1 VLEARAM
8 ATEQQGIDGGF
19 DEMESITFRTRQL
32 SELLERHRGE
42 RHAIVLQDYPDPDAM
57 SSGLAHRMIC
67 DKREIDVDLLYE
79 GRVSHQENLAL
90 LQLLEVPLVRVSD
103 ETDLREYQHSVFVD
117 NQGTTS
123 NLTSRLAKLGIKPLI
138 IVDHHEPQGLIKA
151 EFEDIRKI
159 GATAT
164 IYTEYLRSGL
174 LTLSRSNPHHV
185 RLATA
190 LMHGLRSESD
200 GLIQAG
206 VEDMEAA
213 TYLAPFIDSSLLKE
227 ILHTKRSKRVMEMI
241 RDALA
246 NRVVVESYSI
256 SGIGYLR
263 DEDRDGIPQ
272 AADFL
277 MTEEN
282 VHTAIV
288 YGIVLREGGEAVNGS
303 MRTTKLT
310 LDVDTFLKETLGGS
324 TPGHYY
330 GGGRRGAGGFEI
342 PVGFLAGQFD
352 EVTMASKWRIFEETI
367 KGRLLEKVGARK
379 PKATTNA
386 PITGT
391 TEDRKH

>member
-1 VLEARAM
+1 M
-8 ATEQQGIDGGF
+8 ATEQHNFENTGNDIV
-19 DEMESITFRTRQL
+19 SINTRAQQL
-32 SELLERHRGE
+32 SELLDRHKGE

-67 DKREIDVDLLYE
+67 DKREIEVDLLYE
-79 GRVSHQENLAL
+79 GRVSHQENIAL
-90 LQLLEVPLVRVSD
+90 LQLLEVPLIRVSD
-103 ETDLREYQHSVFVD
+103 KTDLREYQYSVFVD

-123 NLTSRLAKLGIKPLI
+123 NLTARLAKLGIKPLI
-138 IVDHHEPQGLIKA
+138 IVDHHEPQCLIRA

-164 IYTEYLRSGL
+164 IYTEYLRNGL
-174 LTLSRSNPHHV
+174 LTLTRSNPHHV

-190 LMHGLRSESD
+190 LMHGLRSETD
-200 GLIQAG
+200 GLIQSG
-206 VEDMEAA
+206 VEDMQAA
-213 TYLAPFIDSSLLKE
+213 TYLAPFVDSSLLKE

-241 RDALA
+241 RDALG
-246 NRVVVESYSI
+246 NRVVIESYSI

-288 YGIVLREGGEAVNGS
+288 YGIVLKEGAESVHGS
-303 MRTTKLT
+303 IRTTKLT
-310 LDVDTFLKETLGGS
+310 LDVDTFLKDALGGG

-352 EVTMASKWRIFEETI
+352 EATMASKWHIFEETI
-367 KGRLLEKVGARK
+367 KGRLLEKVGIRK
-379 PKATTNA
+379 PKPALQE
-386 PITGT
+386 PGT
-391 TEDRKH
+391 IQQKPRTRSQEPEY

>member
-1 VLEARAM
+1 MTISCRA
-8 ATEQQGIDGGF
+8 
-19 DEMESITFRTRQL
+19 RQL
-32 SELLERHRGE
+32 SDLLEAHKGE
-42 RHAIVLQDYPDPDAM
+42 HHAIVLQDYPDPDAM

-67 DKREIDVDLLYE
+67 AQREIEVDLLYE
-79 GRVSHQENLAL
+79 GRVSHQENLAF
-90 LQLLEVPLVRVSD
+90 LQLLEVPLVRVTD
-103 ETDLREYQHSVFVD
+103 ETDLKKYKYSVFVD

-123 NLTSRLAKLGIKPLI
+123 TLTPRLARAGIRPLI

-164 IYTEYLRSGL
+164 IYTEYLRNGL
-174 LTLSRSNPHHV
+174 LTLNRSNVHHV

-190 LMHGLRSESD
+190 LMHGLRSETD
-200 GLIQAG
+200 GLVHANA
-206 VEDMEAA
+206 EDMEAA
-213 TYLAPFIDSSLLKE
+213 TYLAPFVDIALLKE

-246 NRVVVESYSI
+246 NRVVVENYSI

-263 DEDRDGIPQ
+263 EEDRDGIPQ

-288 YGIVLREGGEAVNGS
+288 YGIVQKEGSESVHGS

-310 LDVDTFLKETLGGS
+310 LDVDMFLKDTLGGS
-324 TPGHYY
+324 APGHYY

-342 PVGFLAGQFD
+342 PIGFLTGQFD
-352 EVTMASKWRIFEETI
+352 DATMASKWRIFDETI
-367 KGRLLEKVGARK
+367 KGRLLAKVGIRK
-379 PKATTNA
+379 PKQTT
-386 PITGT
+386 P
-391 TEDRKH
+391 EDRKA

>member
-1 VLEARAM
+1 M
-8 ATEQQGIDGGF
+8 ATEHQNLDNTGG
-19 DEMESITFRTRQL
+19 ETTPGSTRSRQL
-32 SELLERHRGE
+32 ADILERHRGE

-67 DKREIDVDLLYE
+67 ARKDIEVDLLYE

-90 LQLLEVPLVRVSD
+90 LQLLEVPLIRVSE
-103 ETDLREYQHSVFVD
+103 ETDLKGYQHSVFVD

-123 NLTSRLAKLGIKPLI
+123 NLTARLAKLGVKPLI
-138 IVDHHEPQGLIKA
+138 IVDHHEPQGVIKA

-164 IYTEYLRSGL
+164 IYTQYIQNGL
-174 LTLSRSNPHHV
+174 LSLNRTNPHHV

-190 LMHGLRSESD
+190 LVHGLRSETD

-206 VEDMEAA
+206 VEDMQAV
-213 TYLAPFIDSSLLKE
+213 TYLTPYVDSSLLKE

-263 DEDRDGIPQ
+263 EEDRDGIPQ

-288 YGIVLREGGEAVNGS
+288 YGIVLKEGSESVHGS

-310 LDVDTFLKETLGGS
+310 LDVDTFLKDTLGGS

-342 PVGFLAGQFD
+342 PVGFLTGQFD
-352 EVTMASKWRIFEETI
+352 EATMASKWRIFEETI
-367 KGRLLEKVGARK
+367 KGRLLEKVGIRK
-379 PKATTNA
+379 PKPSTTPN
-386 PITGT
+386 PGG
-391 TEDRKH
+391 KGSSQ

>member
-1 VLEARAM
+1 M
-8 ATEQQGIDGGF
+8 AAEYEHLDHPRVDDSLSGR
-19 DEMESITFRTRQL
+19 SRQL
-32 SELLERHRGE
+32 AELLERHRGE

-57 SSGLAHRMIC
+57 SSGLAHRMIS
-67 DKREIDVDLLYE
+67 DRREIEVDILYE

-90 LQLLEVPLVRVSD
+90 LQLLEVPLVRVTD
-103 ETDLREYQHSVFVD
+103 DTDLRVYQHSVFVD

-123 NLTSRLAKLGIKPLI
+123 TLTARLAKVGVKPLI
-138 IVDHHEPQGLIKA
+138 IVDHHEPQGIIKA

-164 IYTEYLRSGL
+164 IYTEYLRNGL
-174 LTLSRSNPHHV
+174 ITLSRSNPHHL

-190 LMHGLRSESD
+190 LMHGLRSETE
-200 GLIQAG
+200 GLIHANA
-206 VEDMEAA
+206 EDLQAA
-213 TYLAPFIDSSLLKE
+213 TYLAPLVDTSLLKE
-227 ILHTKRSKRVMEMI
+227 ILHSKRSKRVMELI

-263 DEDRDGIPQ
+263 EEDRDGIPQ

-288 YGIVLREGGEAVNGS
+288 YGIVLKEGAESVHGS
-303 MRTTKLT
+303 IRTTKLT
-310 LDVDTFLKETLGGS
+310 LDVDTFVKDTLGGS
-324 TPGHYY
+324 SPGHYY

-342 PVGFLAGQFD
+342 PVGFLSGQFD
-352 EVTMASKWRIFEETI
+352 EATMASKWHIFEETI
-367 KGRLLEKVGARK
+367 KSRILEKVGIRK
-379 PKATTNA
+379 PKVTATTL
-386 PITGT
+386 T
-391 TEDRKH
+391 TTTDELKSGRFRR

>member
-1 VLEARAM
+1 M
-8 ATEQQGIDGGF
+8 ATEYQNKENGDTSFG
-19 DEMESITFRTRQL
+19 SVRARQFA
-32 SELLERHRGE
+32 EILERHRGE

-67 DKREIDVDLLYE
+67 SKMDIEVDILYE

-90 LQLLEVPLVRVSD
+90 LQLLEVPLVRVTD
-103 ETDLREYQHSVFVD
+103 DTDLREYQYSVFVD

-123 NLTSRLAKLGIKPLI
+123 NLTSRLAKLGVKPLI
-138 IVDHHEPQGLIKA
+138 IIDHHEPQGVIKA

-164 IYTEYLRSGL
+164 IYTEYLRTGL
-174 LTLSRSNPHHV
+174 LNLNRTNPHHV

-190 LMHGLRSESD
+190 LMHGLRSETD

-206 VEDMEAA
+206 VEDMQAV
-213 TYLAPFIDSSLLKE
+213 TYLTPYVDSSLLKE

-288 YGIVLREGGEAVNGS
+288 YGIVLKEGAESVHGS

-310 LDVDTFLKETLGGS
+310 LDVDTFLKDTLGGNA
-324 TPGHYY
+324 PGHYY

-352 EVTMASKWRIFEETI
+352 EATMASKWRIFEETI
-367 KGRLLEKVGARK
+367 KGRLLEKVGIRK
-379 PKATTNA
+379 PKPPTT
-386 PITGT
+386 PIV
-391 TEDRKH
+391 EDVRKSTS

>member
-1 VLEARAM
+1 MAAKDVNMEFVEKDISGRAK
-8 ATEQQGIDGGF
+8 
-19 DEMESITFRTRQL
+19 QL
-32 SELLERHRGE
+32 AELLERHRGE

-57 SSGLAHRMIC
+57 SSGLAHRLIC
-67 DKREIDVDLLYE
+67 AKREIEVDLLYE

-90 LQLLEVPLVRVSD
+90 LQLLEVPLVRVTD
-103 ETDLREYQHSVFVD
+103 DTDLTVYNHSVFVD

-123 NLTSRLAKLGIKPLI
+123 NLTARLAKLGIKPLI

-164 IYTEYLRSGL
+164 IYTEYLRHGL
-174 LTLSRSNPHHV
+174 LSLNRNNPHHV

-206 VEDMEAA
+206 VEDLEAA
-213 TYLAPFIDSSLLKE
+213 AYLANYMDPTLLKE

-241 RDALA
+241 REALA
-246 NRVVVESYSI
+246 NRVVIESYSI

-263 DEDRDGIPQ
+263 EEDRDGIPQ

-288 YGIVLREGGEAVNGS
+288 YGIVLKEGAESVHGS

-310 LDVDTFLKETLGGS
+310 LDVDSFLKEALGGS
-324 TPGHYY
+324 GPGHYY

-342 PVGFLAGQFD
+342 PVGFLTGQFD
-352 EVTMASKWRIFEETI
+352 EATMASKWHIFEETI
-367 KGRLLEKVGARK
+367 KGKLLEKVGIRK
-379 PKATTNA
+379 SKPVSISGPPA
-386 PITGT
+386 PA
-391 TEDRKH
+391 DK

>member
-1 VLEARAM
+1 M
-8 ATEQQGIDGGF
+8 ATEQKKTEETGNSTD
-19 DEMESITFRTRQL
+19 SISARSRQFM
-32 SELLERHRGE
+32 ELLARHKGE
-42 RHAIVLQDYPDPDAM
+42 RHAIALQDYPDPDAM
-57 SSGLAHRMIC
+57 SSGLAHRLIC
-67 DKREIDVDLLYE
+67 AQYEIEVDLLYE

-90 LQLLEVPLVRVSD
+90 LQLLEVPLVRVTD
-103 ETDLREYQHSVFVD
+103 ETDLTGYQYSVFVD

-123 NLTSRLAKLGIKPLI
+123 NLTSRLAKAGIKPLI
-138 IVDHHEPQGLIKA
+138 IVDHHDPQGIIKA

-164 IYTEYLRSGL
+164 IYTEYMRNGL
-174 LTLSRSNPHHV
+174 LNLNRSNAGHV

-190 LMHGLRSESD
+190 LMHGLRSETD
-200 GLIQAG
+200 GLIHAG

-213 TYLAPFIDSSLLKE
+213 TFLAPFIDAALLKE
-227 ILHTKRSKRVMEMI
+227 ILHTRRSKRVMEMI

-256 SGIGYLR
+256 AGIGYLR
-263 DEDRDGIPQ
+263 EEDRDGIPQ

-288 YGIVLREGGEAVNGS
+288 YGIVQKEGSESVHGS

-310 LDVDTFLKETLGGS
+310 LDVDMFLKDTLGGNA
-324 TPGHYY
+324 PGSYY

-342 PVGFLAGQFD
+342 PVGFLTGQYD
-352 EVTMASKWRIFEETI
+352 ESTMASKWRIFDETI
-367 KGRLLEKVGARK
+367 RGRLLKKAGIRK
-379 PKATTNA
+379 PKPAMS
-386 PITGT
+386 
-391 TEDRKH
+391 EDRKH

>member
-1 VLEARAM
+1 MAAEQRNSDNEGNITGRAR
-8 ATEQQGIDGGF
+8 QF
-19 DEMESITFRTRQL
+19 
-32 SELLERHRGE
+32 SEVLERHRGE

-67 DKREIDVDLLYE
+67 AQRDIEVDLLYE

-90 LQLLEVPLVRVSD
+90 LQLLEVPLVRVTD
-103 ETDLREYQHSVFVD
+103 ETDLKVYGHSVFVD

-123 NLTSRLAKLGIKPLI
+123 NLTSRLARAGIKPLI
-138 IVDHHEPQGLIKA
+138 IVDHHEPQGVIKA

-164 IYTEYLRSGL
+164 IYTEYLRNGL
-174 LTLSRSNPHHV
+174 LTLARSNPHHV

-190 LMHGLRSESD
+190 LTHGLRSETD
-200 GLIQAG
+200 GLILAN

-213 TYLAPFIDSSLLKE
+213 TYLAPFVDASLLKE

-241 RDALA
+241 REALA
-246 NRVVVESYSI
+246 NRVVVENYSI

-288 YGIVLREGGEAVNGS
+288 YGIVQKEGAESVHGS
-303 MRTTKLT
+303 MRTTKVT
-310 LDVDTFLKETLGGS
+310 LEVDTFLKDTLGGNA
-324 TPGHYY
+324 PGHYY

-342 PVGFLAGQFD
+342 PVGFLTGHFD
-352 EVTMASKWRIFEETI
+352 DATMASKWRIFDETI
-367 KGRLLEKVGARK
+367 KGRLLAKVG
-379 PKATTNA
+379 
-386 PITGT
+386 I
-391 TEDRKH
+391 RKHKPTIAEDSTH

>member
-1 VLEARAM
+1 M
-8 ATEQQGIDGGF
+8 ATEHQNKENISA
-19 DEMESITFRTRQL
+19 EIPVSIRARQL
-32 SELLERHRGE
+32 SEILERHKGE

-67 DKREIDVDLLYE
+67 AKPEIEVDLLYE

-90 LQLLEVPLVRVSD
+90 LQLLEVPLIRVTD
-103 ETDLREYQHSVFVD
+103 DTDLTQYRHSVFVD

-123 NLTSRLAKLGIKPLI
+123 NLTSRLAKVGIKPLI
-138 IVDHHEPQGLIKA
+138 IVDHHEPQGLIRA

-164 IYTEYLRSGL
+164 IYTEYLRNGL

-190 LMHGLRSESD
+190 LMHGLRSETD
-200 GLIQAG
+200 GLIQASA
-206 VEDMEAA
+206 EDMEAA
-213 TYLAPFIDSSLLKE
+213 TYLTPFVDSSLLKE
-227 ILHTKRSKRVMEMI
+227 ILHTKRSKRVMELI
-241 RDALA
+241 REALA

-263 DEDRDGIPQ
+263 EEDRDGIPQ

-288 YGIVLREGGEAVNGS
+288 YGIVLKEGAESVHGS

-310 LDVDTFLKETLGGS
+310 LDVDTFLKDALGGS
-324 TPGHYY
+324 APGHYY

-352 EVTMASKWRIFEETI
+352 EASMASKWHIFEETI
-367 KGRLLEKVGARK
+367 KGRLLEKVGIRK
-379 PKATTNA
+379 PKPSAS
-386 PITGT
+386 PQPL
-391 TEDRKH
+391 EKP

>member
-1 VLEARAM
+1 M
-8 ATEQQGIDGGF
+8 AVEQF
-19 DEMESITFRTRQL
+19 NTDERFTNSEPITLRTRQL
-32 SELLERHRGE
+32 SELLDRHKGE

-67 DKREIDVDLLYE
+67 EKREIEVDLLYE

-103 ETDLREYQHSVFVD
+103 ETDLKEYQHSVFID

-123 NLTSRLAKLGIKPLI
+123 TVTARLAKLGTKPLI
-138 IVDHHEPQGLIKA
+138 IVDHHEPQGLIRA

-164 IYTEYLRSGL
+164 IYTEYLRNGL
-174 LTLSRSNPHHV
+174 LNLNRSNPHHV

-190 LMHGLRSESD
+190 LMHGLRSETD

-206 VEDMEAA
+206 VEDLDAA

-246 NRVVVESYSI
+246 NRVVVENYSI

-288 YGIVLREGGEAVNGS
+288 YGIVLREGSEALNGS

-310 LDVDTFLKETLGGS
+310 LDVDSFLKEALGGS
-324 TPGHYY
+324 APGHYY

-342 PVGFLAGQFD
+342 PVGFLSGQFD
-352 EVTMASKWRIFEETI
+352 ETTMASKWRIFDETI

-379 PKATTNA
+379 PKTSGSSKTS
-386 PITGT
+386 PSTDG
-391 TEDRKH
+391 KV

>member
-1 VLEARAM
+1 M
-8 ATEQQGIDGGF
+8 ATEYLNSEDKNGGAAPPTSSRAQQ
-19 DEMESITFRTRQL
+19 L
-32 SELLERHRGE
+32 AELLERHRGE

-57 SSGLAHRMIC
+57 SSGLAHRLIC
-67 DKREIDVDLLYE
+67 AKREIDVDLLYE

-90 LQLLEVPLVRVSD
+90 LQLLEVPLVRVTD
-103 ETDLREYQHSVFVD
+103 ETDLREYSYSVFVD

-123 NLTSRLAKLGIKPLI
+123 NLTSRLAKVGIKPLI
-138 IVDHHEPQGLIKA
+138 VVDHHEPQGVIKA

-164 IYTEYLRSGL
+164 IYTEYLRHGL
-174 LTLSRSNPHHV
+174 LSLSRANPHHV

-190 LMHGLRSESD
+190 LMHGLRSETI

-206 VEDMEAA
+206 VEDFEAA
-213 TYLAPFIDSSLLKE
+213 TYLAPYVDSSLLKE

-288 YGIVLREGGEAVNGS
+288 YGIVLKEGSESVHGS

-310 LDVDTFLKETLGGS
+310 LDVDTFLKDTLGGS

-342 PVGFLAGQFD
+342 PVGFLTGQFD
-352 EVTMASKWRIFEETI
+352 EGTMASKWRIFEETI
-367 KGRLLEKVGARK
+367 KGRILEKVGIRK
-379 PKATTNA
+379 PKPAATPVSTSGD
-386 PITGT
+386 TQ
-391 TEDRKH
+391 KKS

>member
-1 VLEARAM
+1 M
-8 ATEQQGIDGGF
+8 ATERQNF
-19 DEMESITFRTRQL
+19 EESGSEFKTGSSRARQL
-32 SELLERHRGE
+32 AELLERHRGE

-67 DKREIDVDLLYE
+67 AKWDIEVDLLYE

-90 LQLLEVPLVRVSD
+90 LQLLEVPLVRATD
-103 ETDLREYQHSVFVD
+103 EMDLREYQHSVFVD

-123 NLTSRLAKLGIKPLI
+123 GLTSRFAKMGVKPLI
-138 IVDHHEPQGLIKA
+138 IVDHHEPQGVIKA

-164 IYTEYLRSGL
+164 IYTEYIRNGL
-174 LTLSRSNPHHV
+174 LTLNRTNPHHV

-190 LMHGLRSESD
+190 LMHGLRSETD
-200 GLIQAG
+200 GLIQANL
-206 VEDMEAA
+206 EDMQAA
-213 TYLAPFIDSSLLKE
+213 TYLHPFMDPSLLKE

-263 DEDRDGIPQ
+263 EEDRDGIPQ

-288 YGIVLREGGEAVNGS
+288 YGIVMKEGAESVHGS

-310 LDVDTFLKETLGGS
+310 LDVDTFLKDTLGGS

-342 PVGFLAGQFD
+342 PVGFLSGQFD
-352 EVTMASKWRIFEETI
+352 ETTMASKWRIFEETI
-367 KGRLLEKVGARK
+367 KGRIMEKVGIRK
-379 PKATTNA
+379 AKPSTT
-386 PITGT
+386 TST
-391 TEDRKH
+391 TTSTESRRSTDQ

>member
-1 VLEARAM
+1 M
-8 ATEQQGIDGGF
+8 ATEHLNSENAGT
-19 DEMESITFRTRQL
+19 DEKPVSIRARQL
-32 SELLERHRGE
+32 AELLERHKGE

-67 DKREIDVDLLYE
+67 ARREIEVDLLYE

-90 LQLLEVPLVRVSD
+90 QQLLEVPLVRV
-103 ETDLREYQHSVFVD
+103 TDDTELKDYSYSVFAD

-123 NLTSRLAKLGIKPLI
+123 NLTSRLAKAGVKPLI
-138 IVDHHEPQGLIKA
+138 IVDHHEPQGVIKA

-164 IYTEYLRSGL
+164 IYTEYVRHGL
-174 LTLSRSNPHHV
+174 LNLSRNNPHHV

-190 LMHGLRSESD
+190 LMHGLRSETD

-206 VEDMEAA
+206 FEDLEAA
-213 TYLAPFIDSSLLKE
+213 AYLANYVDTSLLKE

-263 DEDRDGIPQ
+263 EEDRDGIPQ

-288 YGIVLREGGEAVNGS
+288 YGIVLKEGAESVHGS

-310 LDVDTFLKETLGGS
+310 LDVDTFLKETLGG
-324 TPGHYY
+324 PGSGLYY

-342 PVGFLAGQFD
+342 PVGFLTGQFG
-352 EVTMASKWRIFEETI
+352 EATMASKWHIFEETI
-367 KGRLLEKVGARK
+367 KGKILEKVGIRNTK
-379 PKATTNA
+379 PAATPVTPVA
-386 PITGT
+386 DTL
-391 TEDRKH
+391 K

>member
-1 VLEARAM
+1 MAAEYEHLEDPRVDDSLS
-8 ATEQQGIDGGF
+8 GR
-19 DEMESITFRTRQL
+19 SRQL
-32 SELLERHRGE
+32 AELLERHRGE

-67 DKREIDVDLLYE
+67 DRREIEVDILYE

-90 LQLLEVPLVRVSD
+90 LQLLEVPLVRVTD
-103 ETDLREYQHSVFVD
+103 DTDLRVYQHSVFVD

-123 NLTSRLAKLGIKPLI
+123 TLTGRLAKVGVKPLI
-138 IVDHHEPQGLIKA
+138 IVDHHEPQGIIKA

-164 IYTEYLRSGL
+164 IYTEYLRNGL
-174 LTLSRSNPHHV
+174 LTLSRSNPHHL

-190 LMHGLRSESD
+190 LMHGLRSETD
-200 GLIQAG
+200 GLIQANA
-206 VEDMEAA
+206 EDLHAA
-213 TYLAPFIDSSLLKE
+213 TYLAPLVDTALLKE
-227 ILHTKRSKRVMEMI
+227 ILHSKRSKRVMELI

-263 DEDRDGIPQ
+263 EEDRDGIPQ

-288 YGIVLREGGEAVNGS
+288 YGIVLKEGAESVHGS
-303 MRTTKLT
+303 IRTTKLT
-310 LDVDTFLKETLGGS
+310 LDVDTFVKDTLGGGA
-324 TPGHYY
+324 PGHYY

-342 PVGFLAGQFD
+342 PVGFLSGQFD
-352 EVTMASKWRIFEETI
+352 EATMASKWHIFEETI
-367 KGRLLEKVGARK
+367 KSRILEKVGIRK
-379 PKATTNA
+379 PKVTATTL
-386 PITGT
+386 T
-391 TEDRKH
+391 TTTDELKSGIRFRR

>member
-1 VLEARAM
+1 M
-8 ATEQQGIDGGF
+8 ATEYQNLDNEGEKTLGQSRARLLAEI
-19 DEMESITFRTRQL
+19 
-32 SELLERHRGE
+32 LERHRGE
-42 RHAIVLQDYPDPDAM
+42 KHAIVLQDYPDPDAM

-67 DKREIDVDLLYE
+67 ARLEIEVDLLYE

-90 LQLLEVPLVRVSD
+90 LQLLEVPLIRVTD
-103 ETDLREYQHSVFVD
+103 ETDLRVYQHSVFVD

-123 NLTSRLAKLGIKPLI
+123 NLTARLAKVGVKPLL

-164 IYTEYLRSGL
+164 IYTQYVQNGL
-174 LTLSRSNPHHV
+174 LPLSRTNPHHV

-190 LMHGLRSESD
+190 LMHGLRSETD

-206 VEDMEAA
+206 VEDMQAV
-213 TYLAPFIDSSLLKE
+213 TYLTPYVDTSLLKE

-288 YGIVLREGGEAVNGS
+288 YGIVLKEGSESVHGS

-310 LDVDTFLKETLGGS
+310 LDVDTFLKDTLGGS

-342 PVGFLAGQFD
+342 PVGFLTGQFD
-352 EVTMASKWRIFEETI
+352 EATMASKWRIFEETI
-367 KGRLLEKVGARK
+367 KGRLLEKVGIRK
-379 PKATTNA
+379 PKPSTT
-386 PITGT
+386 PTTGG
-391 TEDRKH
+391 KSGQ

>member
-1 VLEARAM
+1 MDTEHQNIENIGAEIPVSIRA
-8 ATEQQGIDGGF
+8 
-19 DEMESITFRTRQL
+19 RQL
-32 SELLERHRGE
+32 GELLDHHKGE

-67 DKREIDVDLLYE
+67 AKREIEVDLLYE

-90 LQLLEVPLVRVSD
+90 LQLLEVPLIRVTD
-103 ETDLREYQHSVFVD
+103 DTDLTQYRHSVFVD

-138 IVDHHEPQGLIKA
+138 IVDHHEPQGMIRA

-164 IYTEYLRSGL
+164 IYTEYLRNGL

-190 LMHGLRSESD
+190 LMHGLRSETD
-200 GLIQAG
+200 GLIQASA
-206 VEDMEAA
+206 EDMEAA
-213 TYLAPFIDSSLLKE
+213 TYLSPFADSSLLKE
-227 ILHTKRSKRVMEMI
+227 ILHTKRSKRVMELI
-241 RDALA
+241 REALA

-263 DEDRDGIPQ
+263 EEDRDGIPQ

-288 YGIVLREGGEAVNGS
+288 YGIVLKEGAESVHGS

-310 LDVDTFLKETLGGS
+310 LDVDTFLKDALGGS
-324 TPGHYY
+324 ASGHYY
-330 GGGRRGAGGFEI
+330 GGGRKGAGGFEI

-352 EVTMASKWRIFEETI
+352 EATMASKWHIFEETI
-367 KGRLLEKVGARK
+367 KGRLMEKVGIRK
-379 PKATTNA
+379 PKPPA
-386 PITGT
+386 PPPL
-391 TEDRKH
+391 EKQ

>member
-1 VLEARAM
+1 M
-8 ATEQQGIDGGF
+8 ATEYLDSENP
-19 DEMESITFRTRQL
+19 DEMSLSSSRTRQL
-32 SELLERHRGE
+32 AELLERHRGE

-67 DKREIDVDLLYE
+67 AKREIEVDLLYE

-90 LQLLEVPLVRVSD
+90 LQLLEVPLVRVTD
-103 ETDLREYQHSVFVD
+103 ETDLRVYHHSVFVD

-123 NLTSRLAKLGIKPLI
+123 TLTSRLNKVGVKPLI
-138 IVDHHEPQGLIKA
+138 VVDHHEPQGVIKA

-164 IYTEYLRSGL
+164 IYTEYLRNGL
-174 LTLSRSNPHHV
+174 LTLSRSNPQHV

-190 LMHGLRSESD
+190 LMHGLRSETD
-200 GLIQAG
+200 GLILAG
-206 VEDMEAA
+206 AEDFNAA
-213 TYLAPFIDSSLLKE
+213 TYLAPLVDTSLLKE

-241 RDALA
+241 HDALA
-246 NRVVVESYSI
+246 NRLVVENYSI

-263 DEDRDGIPQ
+263 EEDRDGIPQ

-288 YGIVLREGGEAVNGS
+288 YGIVLKEGAESVHGS

-310 LDVDTFLKETLGGS
+310 IDVDMFLKDTLGGS
-324 TPGHYY
+324 GPGHYY

-342 PVGFLAGQFD
+342 PVGFLTGQFD
-352 EVTMASKWRIFEETI
+352 EATMQSKWHIFDETI
-367 KGRLLEKVGARK
+367 KNRFLEKAGIRK
-379 PKATTNA
+379 SKPSTPPA
-386 PITGT
+386 PQK
-391 TEDRKH
+391 TEAKP